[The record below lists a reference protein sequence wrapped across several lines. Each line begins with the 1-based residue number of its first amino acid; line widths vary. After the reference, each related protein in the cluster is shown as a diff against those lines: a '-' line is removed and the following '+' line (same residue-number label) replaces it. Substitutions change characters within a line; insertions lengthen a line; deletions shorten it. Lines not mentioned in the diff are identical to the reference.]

1 MFRKVLKYDF
11 RAVGRL
17 WWILALSLTWIS
29 VLGAIALRSIIS
41 FMSMDMARYTILTE
55 VMLIGAIIFLFAAF
69 IAICASGL
77 LSQLL
82 VYYRFYRN
90 FYTDEGYLTF
100 TLPVSRKTLLL
111 SKTVNAFIWTVL
123 SGALIILCLSI
134 FILIAPPAE
143 YAAGFYD
150 SFFRVF
156 LWGGISFFWDKL
168 GAWLIVY
175 VIEGILI
182 LSAYTLFS
190 ISLIHFCIT
199 TGAIVAKK
207 YKLLAGIGIYYVANM
222 AVSIAWQIIMLFGSA
237 IFGGLYDEFLR
248 NASSAVQNGYTAL
261 VLLITFVG
269 VSALALVAYLLTQKK
284 LERKL
289 NLE

>member
-17 WWILALSLTWIS
+17 WWILALALTWIS

-41 FMSMDMARYTILTE
+41 FTSMDMSRYTILTE
-55 VMLIGAIIFLFAAF
+55 VMLIGAIIFLFASF

-123 SGALIILCLSI
+123 SGALIIFCISI
-134 FILIAPPAE
+134 FIFIAPSTE
-143 YAAGFYD
+143 YASRFYD

-156 LWGGISFFWDKL
+156 LWGGITFLWDNL

-237 IFGGLYDEFLR
+237 VFGGIYDEFLR
-248 NASSAVQNGYTAL
+248 NSSAAVQNGYTAL

-269 VSALALVAYLLTQKK
+269 VSALALVAYTLTQQK